1 MLKGCAKIELTNK
14 ETGEKSVIE
23 ENNMVT
29 NGFSQFFKSFF
40 GNMPARSKEFHG
52 SSDTY
57 MGESFFGGLML
68 FDKTLEEDA
77 DNLIIPADVNCVGY
91 GSALANNSTNLK
103 CGTFNKTESE
113 IKDGTFKFVWD
124 FATNQA
130 NGLIS
135 SLSLVPRVAGILG
148 WNTTLEEYSNDVNTN
163 NRFGFG
169 EFIKPTCDMILYF
182 DDDYL
187 YCVKNY
193 NLSFDVSH
201 AGEHISR
208 TGKMVI
214 QKFRMSNRIFGLT
227 TTLNSSGYVYSK
239 NILEEEI
246 EIEVPSDFLETPL
259 SDTYFLQMCNYDN
272 GYIYLIMEHKTKN
285 SKFTF
290 QKNSSLKICRIDIN
304 DYSTKVFTVTNNSDN
319 VTWGYDY
326 MQNVNSAQHSLRVV
340 NGKMIITAYDSKEMK
355 MIVDIENPLDAKPIT
370 IDGETNLTMSLG
382 CCFDKYIFTSY
393 RRAMHEIYSYVIN
406 TETGHGYVL
415 NTLGYGTFF
424 SSTYAYNASV
434 SYSGAAPHKD
444 NPFYKISNEDFF
456 TMIPYVLMTI
466 NNLSTPITKTSA
478 QTMKITYTITEV

>member
-14 ETGEKSVIE
+14 ETGEKRVIE

-40 GNMPARSKEFHG
+40 GNMPARSEEYHG

-77 DNLIIPADVNCVGY
+77 DNLIIPTDVNCVGY
-91 GSALANNSTNLK
+91 GSDLANNSTNLK

-124 FATNQA
+124 FTTNQA

-148 WNTTLEEYSNDVNTN
+148 WNTTAEEYSNDVCTN
-163 NRFGFG
+163 NKFKCG
-169 EFIKPTCDMILYF
+169 ELKMPTCDMILYF

-187 YCVKNY
+187 YCVKKY
-193 NLSFDVSH
+193 NLSFDSSH

-227 TTLNSSGYVYSK
+227 TILNSSATNVST

-246 EIEVPSDFLETPL
+246 VIEVPSDFLEVPL
-259 SDTYFLQMCNYDN
+259 SDNYFLQMCNYDN
-272 GYIYLIMEHKTKN
+272 GYIYLIMEHKTK
-285 SKFTF
+285 SGAFTF
-290 QKNSSLKICRIDIN
+290 PKNSSLKICRIDTN
-304 DYSTKVFTVTNNSDN
+304 DYSTKVFTVTNNSDD
-319 VTWGYDY
+319 VTWGNYYSYD
-326 MQNVNSAQHSLRVV
+326 ADTIQHSLRVV
-340 NGKMIITAYDSKEMK
+340 NGKIIISAFDSKQ

-370 IDGETNLTMSLG
+370 IDGEAKLVVSLG

-393 RRAMHEIYSYVIN
+393 KRTLYEIYSYVIN

-415 NTLGYGTFF
+415 NNLYGTYF
-424 SSTYAYNASV
+424 SSIYAYNV
-434 SYSGAAPHKD
+434 SISKNGAAPHKD
-444 NPFYKISNEDFF
+444 NPFYKISNENCF